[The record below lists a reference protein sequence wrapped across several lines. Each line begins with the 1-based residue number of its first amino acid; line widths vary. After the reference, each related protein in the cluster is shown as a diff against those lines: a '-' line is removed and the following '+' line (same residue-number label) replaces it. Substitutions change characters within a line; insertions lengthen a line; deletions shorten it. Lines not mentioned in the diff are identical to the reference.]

1 MTIHHEA
8 KLTSSVAAAA
18 LLLAFVQGGAAQSS
32 SSSDPNFAPNL
43 NLNPSMGVIIFVVV
57 VVFLFVGFFSI
68 YVRLCTGP
76 ASSSTGA
83 SLRGFTTARSRRAP
97 RGLDPSVLN
106 SFPTFEYGTVKA
118 RKIGKGALECA
129 VCLTEFDDHEIVR
142 MIPKCDHVFHTD
154 CIDAWLAAHTTC
166 PVCRAD
172 LSSRGEEKEKAAMA
186 GLGLDQFGL
195 DHSDAAVIDG
205 LQDDEQEIE
214 LTESMDRPLRPAQL
228 PQPELL
234 DLSQH
239 LNRNRTRRTPSK
251 WIGRLITRSNSTGHV
266 AVKRWE
272 SMDRFTL
279 RLPDEVRREL
289 MTRGKVLT
297 RSASCLE
304 TVPRVASLRRGNRAS
319 GGEGSGWRGR
329 FGGIR
334 SDRSGRSDRWV
345 FGFTTPSWLTRWG
358 SVKGGGDVAKG
369 DVAGVAEVHGSRGQ
383 V

>member
-1 MTIHHEA
+1 MTIHRDPR
-8 KLTSSVAAAA
+8 LTSSVVTA
-18 LLLAFVQGGAAQSS
+18 LLLAFLQGGAAQSS
-32 SSSDPNFAPNL
+32 SSSEPNLAPNL
-43 NLNPSMGVIIFVVV
+43 NLDPSVGVIIFVVV

-68 YVRLCTGP
+68 YVRLCTDP
-76 ASSSTGA
+76 VSSSTG
-83 SLRGFTTARSRRAP
+83 SLRGFTMARSRQAP
-97 RGLDPSVLN
+97 RGLDPLVLN

-129 VCLTEFDDHEIVR
+129 VCLTEFDDHEIIR

-172 LSSRGEEKEKAAMA
+172 LSTRGEEEEKAAAA
-186 GLGLDQFGL
+186 GLGLDQSEL
-195 DHSDAAVIDG
+195 DHGDAVIDV
-205 LQDDEQEIE
+205 LQDNEQEIE
-214 LTESMDRPLRPAQL
+214 RTESMDRPLRPAQL

-234 DLSQH
+234 DLSQR
-239 LNRNRTRRTPSK
+239 LNRNRTRRTAPK
-251 WIGRLITRSNSTGHV
+251 WIGRLITRSYSTGHV

-289 MTRGKVLT
+289 MTKGKVLT

-304 TVPRVASLRRGNRAS
+304 TVPRATSSWRGNRAS

-329 FGGIR
+329 FGSVR
-334 SDRSGRSDRWV
+334 SERSGRSDRLV

-369 DVAGVAEVHGSRGQ
+369 NVPGVAEVGGSRGQ